1 MSTYIK
7 LYIVAE
13 FEDFDITSAVLV
25 SAFRLYKMPLISTL
39 SALANIGKSIKMVI
53 IVFFIVVIVF
63 VIVSIRDIY
72 FLLSICSKVMS
83 GLLSPNTSFFNFSF
97 RC

>member
-1 MSTYIK
+1 M
-7 LYIVAE
+7 VE

-39 SALANIGKSIKMVI
+39 SALANIGKSIKKVI
-53 IVFFIVVIVF
+53 NIVFFIVVIVF
-63 VIVSIRDIY
+63 VIISIRDIY

-83 GLLSPNTSFFNFSF
+83 GLLSPNTSFFN
-97 RC
+97 